1 LPHELLFLAQICTKS
16 FVGRPHW
23 GSLQGS
29 PKLYLG
35 GLLLRGEG
43 GGKGGEER
51 EGRSSSFALGRKR
64 KVGAS
69 GSQHS
74 INFLMGTL

>member
-1 LPHELLFLAQICTKS
+1 MSCS
-16 FVGRPHW
+16 FWLKYAPNRLSADPT
-23 GSLQGS
+23 
-29 PKLYLG
+29 G
-35 GLLLRGEG
+35 GAYRAPQAVFRGPTSKGGEG